1 MTTIA
6 VVGAGTLVG
15 RAVLSR
21 LQREPSVQEIVA
33 VDLGEIDMPVG
44 TLRLGSHERL
54 LPQAIEDAEVVV
66 HCGLEA
72 TEPEWEGGGTT
83 LARTVEGT
91 RTVLEAAAKIGVR
104 KLAVVSS
111 AMVYGA
117 HPDNPLPLDEQAA
130 LRADP
135 DLPYAYRF
143 MLAERLVEEWA
154 GENPGVTVT
163 VLRPALTWA
172 AGADIGMSR
181 HLASPRVPL
190 VGDQSAPLQLVHADD
205 VAEAVRLAVT
215 RDLPGYYNVAAGG
228 WLPVS
233 EMLALL
239 GRRSVTVPEAT
250 AYGAVRWLWKHR
262 LWHLPP
268 TALPYLMYPWV
279 VTSERLADLGW
290 SPEWSNRELLRMFAR
305 EHRDHL
311 HFGRF
316 RLRRRN
322 LYAPAVAFGALLL
335 GLLASQL
342 TARVRY
348 RAASRAGEGARR

>member
-1 MTTIA
+1 MTIVA
-6 VVGAGTLVG
+6 VVGASTLVG
-15 RAVLSR
+15 RAVLSC
-21 LQREPSVQEIVA
+21 LQRERSVQEIVA
-33 VDLGEIDMPVG
+33 VDPGEIDMPVG
-44 TLRLGSHERL
+44 KLRLGGHKRL
-54 LPQAIEDAEVVV
+54 LPDAIEDAEVVV

-72 TEPEWEGGGTT
+72 TVPEWEGGTA

-91 RTVLEAAAKIGVR
+91 RTLLEAAAKVGIR
-104 KLAVVSS
+104 KLTVLSS

-117 HPDNPLPLDEQAA
+117 HPDNPLPLDERAA

-135 DLPYAYRF
+135 DLPYAYQF
-143 MLAERLVEEWA
+143 TLAERLVGKWA
-154 GENPGVTVT
+154 SEHPGVTVT

-172 AGADIGMSR
+172 PGADIGMSR

-215 RDLPGYYNVAAGG
+215 RDLPGYYNVAADG
-228 WLPVS
+228 WLPVP

-268 TALPYLMYPWV
+268 AALPYLMYPWV
-279 VTSERLADLGW
+279 VTSQRLADLGW
-290 SPEWSNRELLRMFAR
+290 APEWSNRELLRMFAR

-322 LYAPAVAFGALLL
+322 LYAPAIAFGALSL
-335 GLLASQL
+335 GLLAGQL

-348 RAASRAGEGARR
+348 RTASRVGKGAR